1 MAISGILF
9 DFNGTMALDSAV
21 NTQSWAAFIEETWGH
36 RLSDQEL
43 GSAVLGNGNRAI
55 LTFFG
60 DSGLSEAE
68 YTRLSERKEVL
79 YRDLSR
85 ERQLRLIDGL
95 AQLLDDIAA
104 KGYPRNMAT
113 ASIRANVE
121 FYFSHYGL
129 DRWFDLTKVAYDDG
143 VTQLKPHPE
152 MYEKAAARIGVS
164 PADCLV
170 FEDSP
175 SGIAAAVRAGIPHI
189 IAINKDGHLKDAPP
203 QVKQVI
209 RDYTEFD
216 RSILGK

>member
-9 DFNGTMALDSAV
+9 DFNGTMVLDSTV
-21 NTQSWAAFIEETWGH
+21 NKEAWATLIEEAWG
-36 RLSDQEL
+36 RRPSGQEL
-43 GSAVLGNGNRAI
+43 GRTVVGNGNHDI

-60 DSGLSEAE
+60 GSGLPETE
-68 YTRLSERKEVL
+68 YIRLSERKEVL

-85 ERQLRLIDGL
+85 KKELHLIDGL
-95 AQLLDDIAA
+95 AQLFDELAA
-104 KGYPRNMAT
+104 KGYPRNVAT
-113 ASIRANVE
+113 ASIRSNVE

-164 PADCLV
+164 PEDCLV

-175 SGIAAAVRAGIPHI
+175 SGIASAVRAGIPNI
-189 IAINKDGHLKDAPP
+189 IVINKHWRLKDAPP